1 MRVIR
6 ALLGTTGLAAGAA
19 TAGWFVLARVQG
31 DSEMGF
37 GPSTIMATDEHSA
50 HAEVE
55 LVNRGREAGVIR
67 KVEGTLV
74 EGPPGRVTVTRKD
87 SQPPQ
92 RGWWVSNILKPGET
106 CTAEIDVE
114 LVGPGSGPVIVALD
128 VHEIG
133 RRLLVHRRS
142 RITLP
147 IGAPSATIG

>member
-6 ALLGTTGLAAGAA
+6 VLFGAAGLATAGA

-31 DSEMGF
+31 DSEMGY
-37 GPSTIMATDEHSA
+37 GPSTIMGTAEGSV

-74 EGPPGRVTVTRKD
+74 EGPPGRVLVTRKD

-114 LVGPGSGPVIVALD
+114 LVGHGEGPVIVALD
-128 VHEIG
+128 AHEIG
-133 RRLLVHRRS
+133 RRLLVHRRT
-142 RITLP
+142 RLTLP
-147 IGAPSATIG
+147 IGVPTPAS